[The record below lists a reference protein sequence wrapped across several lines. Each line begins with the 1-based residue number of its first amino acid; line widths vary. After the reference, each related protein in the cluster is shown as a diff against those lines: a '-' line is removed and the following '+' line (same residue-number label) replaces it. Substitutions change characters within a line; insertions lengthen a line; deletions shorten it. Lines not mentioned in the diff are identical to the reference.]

1 MESKQT
7 SQQKRPFNNNSDR
20 FTPIRAIGKL
30 LFFDYN
36 KNKFGFISDV
46 KCANNIQSD
55 KVHVSES
62 GLATDKRLYDGE
74 IVSFT
79 LNKGHKGFYATNVK
93 SFNEI
98 DLTTITDFVELIG
111 INELEKAIYNSVKYD
126 YQNLSSENKEIIY
139 KVIKNNSSVDAWSL
153 LLKIGAEGTKIDDYI
168 SNNIGKLKDEEKI
181 NFLKKSFSLSL
192 LKNILSNLT
201 THEKGTL
208 LNLFE
213 IIRYKEIPIDLIPDN
228 IISLVGEIEW
238 SFDELYKIFSVFK
251 VPKIAQL
258 AISKFSFR
266 VYNYADKLQTLLPS
280 ETLSNE
286 NIQILKANLIS
297 EKETISAST
306 IINIYSEL
314 KVYKLIKD
322 ENELLELLSDK
333 ELKTDEIEELIS
345 LLSRKCKIE
354 LFRQVVNKNI
364 NNISSWK
371 IIYLIESCQQNIE
384 LSKVLIDEYYSPK
397 GEENDIDYSQIIDFI
412 IKQNNKDLAFHFV
425 DKLYKSL
432 SSKYPVS
439 VLELSII
446 SKHVNAQKFAY
457 QCIKFNSESEIV
469 EFVNKSSDL
478 KITKEVSSSNKPLTA
493 FLNFIKFDSE
503 INLTEDCKQFL
514 KINKGIVQ
522 CLTVK
527 FLIYQFYKQNI
538 SKTKLLEIL
547 NSFQWTEISALLIKS
562 FILESNYTEKILLDK
577 LSPIFKAHFEVLS
590 NQNFDPKSFVDNFT
604 IRNILNT
611 CNGRKYYNAELW
623 KKNGVSRWYVK
634 GSVSTYTKE
643 SMNCFC
649 EGRPWKKES
658 LWDSQTNKPS
668 SEKYEFYWCK
678 TSYCAARN
686 DSINLNKPYYDWTLS
701 EIAEALK
708 ISIEKI
714 ALATLAGW
722 ANRMNQIVEHLFCR
736 TCKEVLR
743 PLPFRPSTLGYYA
756 VPLFQCV
763 NDKCPDK
770 QTIRF
775 THCLNGK
782 CESHRKSEPLDS
794 RDCESCRP
802 NDPNHTGLQCNFCG
816 SSCPACSGHNN
827 RIIAKEMW

>member
-1 MESKQT
+1 MDNKQT
-7 SQQKRPFNNNSDR
+7 FRPKRPFNNKTDR
-20 FTPIRAIGKL
+20 FTPICAIGKL

-46 KCANNIQSD
+46 KCEKNIQLD

-62 GLATDKRLYDGE
+62 GLATDKKLYDGE
-74 IVSFT
+74 IAT
-79 LNKGHKGFYATNVK
+79 LILNKGHKGYFATNVK

-98 DLTTITDFVELIG
+98 DLTTITDYIELIG
-111 INELEKAIYNSVKYD
+111 INELEKAIHNSVRYD
-126 YQNLSSENKEIIY
+126 YQNLSSENKELVY
-139 KVIKNNSSVDAWSL
+139 KVIQNISSVEAWSL
-153 LLKIGAEGTKIDDYI
+153 LLKIGADDLQIENYI
-168 SNNIGKLKDEEKI
+168 TNIIGALKDEEKL
-181 NFLKKSFSLSL
+181 NFLKKSFSLQL

-213 IIRYKEIPIDLIPDN
+213 IIRSKEIPVDLISDN
-228 IISLVGEIEW
+228 LISLVCEIEW
-238 SFDELYKIFSVFK
+238 SFEEIYKIFSMFR
-251 VPKIAQL
+251 VPKIAQY
-258 AISKFSFR
+258 AINKFSFK
-266 VYNYADKLQTLLPS
+266 VYNYEDKLRTLLQS
-280 ETLSNE
+280 ETLNNE
-286 NIQILKANLIS
+286 NVKILKENLIS
-297 EKETISAST
+297 EKETITAST

-314 KVYKLIKD
+314 KEYRVIKD
-322 ENELLELLSDK
+322 ENELLVLLSDK
-333 ELKTDEIEELIS
+333 KMKVDEIEELIS
-345 LLSRKCKIE
+345 FLSRKCETE
-354 LFRQVVNKNI
+354 LFRQVINKNI
-364 NNISSWK
+364 DNISSWK
-371 IIYLIESCQQNIE
+371 IIEVIESCQQKVE
-384 LSKVLIDEYYSPK
+384 LCKVIIDEYYSRDD
-397 GEENDIDYSQIIDFI
+397 EDLDIDYSRIINY
-412 IKQNNKDLAFHFV
+412 IKEQNNKDLAFHFV
-425 DKLYKSL
+425 ENFYLSL
-432 SSKYPVS
+432 SSKYSVS
-439 VLELSII
+439 ILELSIL

-457 QCIKFNSESEIV
+457 QNIKFKSESEII
-469 EFVNKSSDL
+469 EFINTASNL
-478 KITKEVSSSNKPLTA
+478 KITNEVSSSNKPLTA
-493 FLNFIKFDSE
+493 FLNFLNSDSG

-514 KINKGIVQ
+514 KINNGIVQ
-522 CLTVK
+522 CLSVK
-527 FLIYQFYKQNI
+527 FLIYQLYKQKIN
-538 SKTKLLEIL
+538 KTKLLEIL

-562 FILESNYTEKILLDK
+562 FILESNYAEKILLDK
-577 LSPIFKAHFEVLS
+577 LNQIFKTHFEVLS
-590 NQNFDPKSFVDNFT
+590 SQNFDPKSFLDNFT

-623 KKNGVSRWYVK
+623 QKNGVSRWYVK
-634 GSVSTYTKE
+634 GGVSTYTKE
-643 SMNCFC
+643 SMNCYC

-658 LWDSQTNKPS
+658 IWDSQTNKPS

-686 DSINLNKPYYDWTLS
+686 DSITLNKVYYDWTLS
-701 EIAEALK
+701 EIAEALN
-708 ISIEKI
+708 INIEKI

-743 PLPFRPSTLGYYA
+743 PLPYKPTTLGYYA
-756 VPLFQCV
+756 VPLFHCI

-816 SSCPACSGHNN
+816 SSCPACSGYNN
-827 RIIAKEMW
+827 RIIANEMW